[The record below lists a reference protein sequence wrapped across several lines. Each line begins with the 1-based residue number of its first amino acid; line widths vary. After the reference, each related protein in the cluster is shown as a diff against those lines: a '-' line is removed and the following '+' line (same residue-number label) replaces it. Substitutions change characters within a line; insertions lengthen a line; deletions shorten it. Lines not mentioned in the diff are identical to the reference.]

1 MTRRYIILLSI
12 LAALCFTLA
21 AIVGGLVYISQSDDP
36 VITIDTGDDLEFKQ
50 FDSVE
55 EYNQYLQSAQNNNYY
70 LGGLGSAGEF
80 EVAASPDMQIDDLMG
95 SAGIGD
101 GGDVDQN
108 RVSETYVQVAGVDEA
123 DIVKTDGESIFL
135 SNLNYYYYTD
145 PIILDDVLF
154 EETLQTDRFYP
165 EVVNTTKV
173 ISAFPP
179 SDLKLSSEINS
190 VGKLLLDDDV
200 LVVVEDTEI
209 NAYDVRNVNDPEKI
223 WDLALGV
230 DSYVDVARMYNNE
243 LYLFASTYVYSSDYP
258 CPVPLLEG
266 GDAELTIACTDIYHP
281 TVPAEVD
288 KTFTVLKIN
297 PGTGDILDDVSF
309 VGSSYAS
316 TVYMSGENIYVSYQR
331 YTDQNEIIIDFLVN
345 ETSDIFPREIRKEIN
360 KINGYDISSYS
371 KFYELSIVLE
381 NYYSGLDE
389 EARMEVEDKAEAR
402 LTEYMVDK
410 VRELQNT
417 DIVRIDSDSLA
428 IKALGSV
435 PGYTLNQF
443 SFDEYDGYLRVAT
456 SITDTIRYQYDTNDL
471 YVLDS
476 SLDIVGAVKDFGLDE
491 SIYGVRFMGDLAYV
505 VTFKQIDPF
514 YVIDLTNPTK
524 PEIAGELKIP
534 GYSSFLHQINEEL
547 VLGIGREDFGVK
559 AALYDVSDVNNP
571 RELDKL
577 IIDGDWTEL
586 EYNHNAFLIDA
597 ENEIFFIPG
606 SNSAYIVS
614 YDDENLALVKEIDN
628 LNAQRAIYIND
639 YLYVI
644 GNDKLVVLDETD
656 WSKVSELAIN

>member
-1 MTRRYIILLSI
+1 MKGRI
-12 LAALCFTLA
+12 
-21 AIVGGLVYISQSDDP
+21 
-36 VITIDTGDDLEFKQ
+36 
-50 FDSVE
+50 
-55 EYNQYLQSAQNNNYY
+55 
-70 LGGLGSAGEF
+70 
-80 EVAASPDMQIDDLMG
+80 
-95 SAGIGD
+95 
-101 GGDVDQN
+101 
-108 RVSETYVQVAGVDEA
+108 
-123 DIVKTDGESIFL
+123 
-135 SNLNYYYYTD
+135 
-145 PIILDDVLF
+145 
-154 EETLQTDRFYP
+154 
-165 EVVNTTKV
+165 NTK
-173 ISAFPP
+173 
-179 SDLKLSSEINS
+179 K
-190 VGKLLLDDDV
+190 
-200 LVVVEDTEI
+200 
-209 NAYDVRNVNDPEKI
+209 EK
-223 WDLALGV
+223 D
-230 DSYVDVARMYNNE
+230 
-243 LYLFASTYVYSSDYP
+243 
-258 CPVPLLEG
+258 
-266 GDAELTIACTDIYHP
+266 
-281 TVPAEVD
+281 
-288 KTFTVLKIN
+288 
-297 PGTGDILDDVSF
+297 
-309 VGSSYAS
+309 
-316 TVYMSGENIYVSYQR
+316 
-331 YTDQNEIIIDFLVN
+331 
-345 ETSDIFPREIRKEIN
+345 IN

-389 EARMEVEDKAEAR
+389 EARMEIEDKAEAR